1 MEEITTNKFIW
12 ISKRKNSKNK
22 FWARKKKIER
32 IILKPRQEE
41 SSEEVEEEIVLR
53 DAQLKPISE
62 TLQKKKISTQKKS
75 KSIPQPS
82 QKKSKSTT
90 PQNSLDKKRKKPE
103 SQVVSTDRWNT
114 MSASTKS
121 KVKTDLENFL
131 NHKGYTWNDIQ
142 AILEHCQKKR
152 KLVMFYLFSI

>member
-1 MEEITTNKFIW
+1 M
-12 ISKRKNSKNK
+12 
-22 FWARKKKIER
+22 
-32 IILKPRQEE
+32 
-41 SSEEVEEEIVLR
+41 
-53 DAQLKPISE
+53 
-62 TLQKKKISTQKKS
+62 QKKKNSTQKKS

-82 QKKSKSTT
+82 QKKSKSIPQALQKKITSTT

-103 SQVVSTDRWNT
+103 SQVVSTDRRNT

-131 NHKGYTWNDIQ
+131 NHKGYTGNDIQ